1 MPLAR
6 NGRGLHHRHRC
17 QYCRVGVM
25 VYNLSNHE
33 YAYREMLIP
42 DMDGLDFDW
51 IWWADLRGTDWT
63 DTPSGGVRIAIFN
76 LTPNATIDFDM
87 GTLRWSDVL

>member
-1 MPLAR
+1 
-6 NGRGLHHRHRC
+6 
-17 QYCRVGVM
+17 V
-25 VYNLSNHE
+25 
-33 YAYREMLIP
+33 
-42 DMDGLDFDW
+42 DFDW